1 MIVWDSLVLGQS
13 VNGGVVDHV
22 RSENTV
28 YWSTCFGDEWE
39 GKGFFANVKSGRVI
53 IRIKTHRSCSK
64 TQILKTLFM
73 NTWHYMTLIKLIP
86 TDTTAKVI
94 ALDLHSFE
102 D

>member
-1 MIVWDSLVLGQS
+1 
-13 VNGGVVDHV
+13 
-22 RSENTV
+22 
-28 YWSTCFGDEWE
+28 
-39 GKGFFANVKSGRVI
+39 
-53 IRIKTHRSCSK
+53 
-64 TQILKTLFM
+64 M